1 MQPRERIIALIVACA
16 MFMQSMDQTVLGTA
30 LATIAADFGTDP
42 VRLHLA
48 MTCYLLSL
56 AVFMP
61 VSGWIADRFGA
72 RNVFC
77 AAVAIFTLASI
88 ACAFAPNLG
97 ALVLGRIVQGAGG
110 AMMVPVARL
119 VLLRSVPK
127 AQLINA
133 MAWVSIPA
141 LVGPLVGPP
150 VGGLIVTYLSWPWV
164 FWINVP
170 IGILGIA
177 LATIFMPDIREAERR
192 AFDFRG
198 FLFVALGVSGVVL
211 GFETVGDAVMPLWM
225 NGLMALVGVAGLV
238 LYLAHARRRIRPIL
252 DLSLLRIRTFSA
264 GVLGGALFRVGI
276 GALPFLLPLMLQAGF
291 GFTPLASG
299 LTTLAAAIGAMTMK
313 FLAAPL
319 IRRFGFRSVL
329 LWNAVLSGA
338 SIAACALFSAATPI
352 WAIFIVLLVGGFF
365 RSLEFTALNAVSYAD
380 VPQPRMSDATAF
392 ASMVQQIALSVGI
405 GLAAMILYLVRDPV
419 AGVAPSDFLIALA
432 LIGALV
438 VGSAVNFA
446 RLPPDAGDEMA
457 NRAAAPRSAS

>member
-1 MQPRERIIALIVACA
+1 
-16 MFMQSMDQTVLGTA
+16 
-30 LATIAADFGTDP
+30 
-42 VRLHLA
+42 
-48 MTCYLLSL
+48 
-56 AVFMP
+56 MP

-97 ALVLGRIVQGAGG
+97 SLVIGRIVQGAGG

-177 LATIFMPDIREAERR
+177 LATIFMPDIREAEQR
-192 AFDFRG
+192 AFDLRG
-198 FLFVALGVSGVVL
+198 FLVVALGVSGVVL

-225 NGLMALVGVAGLV
+225 NGLMALVGAAGLV
-238 LYLAHARRRIRPIL
+238 FYLAHARRRIRPIL

-264 GVLGGALFRVGI
+264 GVLGGALFRAGI

-352 WAIFIVLLVGGFF
+352 WAIFLVLLVGGFF

-432 LIGALV
+432 LIGAMV
-438 VGSAVNFA
+438 VGSAVNFT
-446 RLPPDAGDEMA
+446 RLPLDAGDEMA
-457 NRAAAPRSAS
+457 NRSAAPRSAS